1 MRKVCSPLLSSATV
15 SLGLLLL
22 VAFQSA
28 GWLMAWQGMHW
39 TARLEARRVMFSG
52 NAMPEKTFSKSFFA
66 QIKVDRKEIR
76 LDGHLYDFRTL
87 AESADSI
94 RVALY
99 HDQKEEALLSALGQ
113 LFQSGEDS
121 GNASAQHLAKWL
133 AQNLGASFLTPSS
146 PMLPALL
153 VFVFN
158 KPMFSIEQ
166 VDAQCTPGIFA
177 PPPEVV

>member
-1 MRKVCSPLLSSATV
+1 
-15 SLGLLLL
+15 
-22 VAFQSA
+22 
-28 GWLMAWQGMHW
+28 MAWQGMRW

-52 NAMPEKTFSKSFFA
+52 HSMPEKTFSKAFFF

-76 LDGHLYDFRTL
+76 LNGHLYDFRTV

-121 GNASAQHLAKWL
+121 GSAPAQHLAKWL
-133 AQNLGASFLTPSS
+133 AQSLGTFFLTPSS
-146 PMLPALL
+146 PMLPTLL
-153 VFVFN
+153 VFMLN
-158 KPMFSIEQ
+158 KPMFTIERP
-166 VDAQCTPGIFA
+166 DAQCTPGIFA
-177 PPPEVV
+177 PPPEAV